1 MTTVDIADVRP
12 KGNGFTEDRPN
23 RPAELRASPPLAP
36 SSEDTI
42 RPPMRSEDSFQLPEP
57 GNLFETETR
66 SGSRRTLI
74 AGAAMIAALSVAGL
88 TYLFLPAPGAKAPAE
103 SSAVAA
109 QSTPESPAEA
119 AANVPESKVGSS
131 SESLVQPAPAVPEPS
146 REASNAVPSPAI
158 PAPRSVEASP
168 QVAPSVATPN
178 TELLFLQ
185 RPGVNIRSAPS
196 GNAPV
201 LGTAPKGTQFTAT
214 RREGDWVQVESPRW
228 NGWISSQFLA
238 PNTPL

>member
-36 SSEDTI
+36 SGEDTI
-42 RPPMRSEDSFQLPEP
+42 RPPMRGEDSFQPLEP
-57 GNLFETETR
+57 SHLFETETR
-66 SGSRRTLI
+66 FGSRRTLI
-74 AGAAMIAALSVAGL
+74 AGAAMIAALSVLGL
-88 TYLFLPAPGAKAPAE
+88 TYLFWPAPGANAPAE
-103 SSAVAA
+103 SSAVTA
-109 QSTPESPAEA
+109 QSTPESPAQA
-119 AANVPESKVGSS
+119 AANVPESKVESS
-131 SESLVQPAPAVPEPS
+131 SETLVQPAPAAPEPS
-146 REASNAVPSPAI
+146 RAASDAVSSPAVP
-158 PAPRSVEASP
+158 APPSAEASP

-178 TELLFLQ
+178 PELLFLQ

-214 RREGDWVQVESPRW
+214 NREGDWVQVESPRW
-228 NGWISSQFLA
+228 SGWISSQFLA
-238 PNTPL
+238 PNKPL

>member
-1 MTTVDIADVRP
+1 MTTANIADIRP
-12 KGNGFTEDRPN
+12 NGNGFGEDRLN
-23 RPAELRASPPLAP
+23 RQAELWASPPLAP
-36 SSEDTI
+36 SGEETI
-42 RPPMRSEDSFQLPEP
+42 RSSMRGEDSFQLLEP
-57 GNLFETETR
+57 SNLFETVTR

-88 TYLFLPAPGAKAPAE
+88 TYLFLAAPGAKAPVE

-109 QSTPESPAEA
+109 QSTPETPAQV
-119 AANVPESKVGSS
+119 AANVPESKVESS
-131 SESLVQPAPAVPEPS
+131 SETLVQPAPAVPEPS
-146 REASNAVPSPAI
+146 REASDAIPSPAV
-158 PAPRSVEASP
+158 PTPPSVEASP
-168 QVAPSVATPN
+168 QVTPSVVTPN

-214 RREGDWVQVESPRW
+214 RREGDWVQVENPRW
-228 NGWISSQFLA
+228 SGWISSQFLA
-238 PNTPL
+238 PNKPL